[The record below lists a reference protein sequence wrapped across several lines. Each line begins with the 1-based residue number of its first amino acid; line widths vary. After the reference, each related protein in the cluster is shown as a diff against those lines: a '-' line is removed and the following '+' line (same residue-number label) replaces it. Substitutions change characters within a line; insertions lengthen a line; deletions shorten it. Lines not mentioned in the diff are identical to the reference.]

1 MTLKDSLGARSKAEV
16 ISYLLDQYEKY
27 KENIEKEECMR
38 VQMYRYNR
46 WTQYGNLDQ
55 SRLRIHDFNGYLAYS
70 SGSDNC
76 RELDQGLCKLLND
89 DFGVCFD
96 PAVYDKYNFFHVLEV
111 YRDTERKKY
120 LVYEQMVI
128 QLNYSEYYYLAEEG
142 WDECP
147 FKLRRCNYVDDY
159 SELVSKFRKYVS
171 ERELY
176 DIGNIVG
183 TSIGHDLE
191 LMDELF

>member
-1 MTLKDSLGARSKAEV
+1 M
-16 ISYLLDQYEKY
+16 
-27 KENIEKEECMR
+27 
-38 VQMYRYNR
+38 
-46 WTQYGNLDQ
+46 
-55 SRLRIHDFNGYLAYS
+55 RIHDFNGYLAYS

-159 SELVSKFRKYVS
+159 SELVSKFRKYAS

-176 DIGNIVG
+176 DIGYSWNQYRTRFGVDGRTVLALNRTQSKASVICLEEANIPFSKRERDALYGCIVR
-183 TSIGHDLE
+183 TPRSAENPPHASS
-191 LMDELF
+191 